1 MSNYLNISSFD
12 NNIFGKPIRMAI
24 NDLMDFT
31 YEYNNRTGNMVF
43 RKNPFSGTEEGFYF
57 DNLNR
62 LATGVHFDESGNI
75 TWKEGVGHFT
85 YHPTKVHAVESIYP
99 PLTIGSDHDIYFTP
113 FEKVSS
119 ILCHN
124 TWIYTTFVYGPTH
137 LRRQMTV
144 LFEGHIFTRTYTQNV
159 DISTIK
165 SCCGLVF
172 EETKE
177 YIFSPFGLVAI
188 RNNGRVNAVATDHL
202 GSIVAEFNPNLGEF
216 EFFGYTAWG
225 RRYRYE
231 QGHKHF
237 FDSASAD
244 WAFVTDFWSYPES
257 ILDFFRR
264 GFTGHEHLDLFGLI
278 NMNGRLYDPII
289 ARFLSPDPF
298 VQAPTFTQNFNRFSY
313 AWNNPLRF
321 IDPTG
326 YFNQNIEDAINKINA
341 SWQARADWDA
351 AANRARHGW
360 SWQNE
365 VAAIFE
371 HCWIISAG
379 WGVNWGNRTP
389 RQIKARTPFSV
400 GARALGIRNTRASL
414 LNKATPD
421 FIIRAIRAWFPGA
434 PLENIVDILF
444 PGIIRDRYGN
454 LAAGSVRPDFED
466 GKFTGLSTMSL
477 ADIAFKN
484 AKELFWTLGHEL
496 VHVSQ
501 VAALEGYRQNIWDAN
516 FRDMLDS
523 HAFNFQYQLGWR
535 TISPRVGYTGA
546 WMVTFG
552 NLFHGMCWKNFKW
565 THPHIRQ

>member
-1 MSNYLNISSFD
+1 MNNYFNISS
-12 NNIFGKPIRMAI
+12 
-24 NDLMDFT
+24 
-31 YEYNNRTGNMVF
+31 
-43 RKNPFSGTEEGFYF
+43 F

-144 LFEGHIFTRTYTQNV
+144 LFEGHIFTRAYTQNV

-177 YIFSPFGLVAI
+177 FIFSPFGLVAI

-231 QGHKHF
+231 NGHKHF
-237 FDSASAD
+237 FDSAGAD

-298 VQAPTFTQNFNRFSY
+298 VQAPTFSQNFNRFSY
-313 AWNNPLRF
+313 VWNNPLRF
-321 IDPTG
+321 TDPTG
-326 YFNQNIEDAINKINA
+326 YFVWTGTGPAQEDSWNVNGQYGYFTMDDIAI
-341 SWQARADWDA
+341 
-351 AANRARHGW
+351 
-360 SWQNE
+360 
-365 VAAIFE
+365 
-371 HCWIISAG
+371 
-379 WGVNWGNRTP
+379 TP
-389 RQIKARTPFSV
+389 TPFAPSNHFWFSFFSTHDMNHTPYNHGIGGGGGSGSGSGSGSGDGSGGNNPSNNQDWSDDFLRLMNNQLV
-400 GARALGIRNTRASL
+400 QTIHQGQSNFFDHPVTRFVLTFLPTRGTFSLNRSLGFGQRGGRQGKGERGYTRSAQGTNNPHKHMKPDPKRPGNVIVRNPHTGQTIS
-414 LNKATPD
+414 KP
-421 FIIRAIRAWFPGA
+421 A
-434 PLENIVDILF
+434 P
-444 PGIIRDRYGN
+444 P
-454 LAAGSVRPDFED
+454 
-466 GKFTGLSTMSL
+466 
-477 ADIAFKN
+477 
-484 AKELFWTLGHEL
+484 
-496 VHVSQ
+496 
-501 VAALEGYRQNIWDAN
+501 GYR
-516 FRDMLDS
+516 
-523 HAFNFQYQLGWR
+523 
-535 TISPRVGYTGA
+535 P
-546 WMVTFG
+546 
-552 NLFHGMCWKNFKW
+552 
-565 THPHIRQ
+565 